1 MKGSVRV
8 LLHLRVAPGEEN
20 RVEDLYH
27 RVSRELEG
35 TPGLLRNEL
44 LQGLAAP
51 EEWAVLSEWRD
62 ADAFR
67 AWESG
72 PDHRGATAP
81 LRPYQNREAGSVFGL
96 YEVRAE
102 Y

>member
-1 MKGSVRV
+1 MKGGVRV
-8 LLHLRVAPGEEN
+8 LLHLRVAPGEED

-27 RVSRELEG
+27 RVSRELAG

-51 EEWAVLSEWRD
+51 QEWAVLSEWRD
-62 ADAFR
+62 ADAFH
-67 AWESG
+67 AWENG
-72 PDHRGATAP
+72 PHHRDTTAP
-81 LRPYQNREAGSVFGL
+81 LRPYQNRTAGSAFGL

-102 Y
+102 H

>member
-1 MKGSVRV
+1 MRV
-8 LLHLRVAPGEEN
+8 LLHLRVPPGEEN

-44 LQGLAAP
+44 LQGLAVP

-62 ADAFR
+62 TDAFR
-67 AWESG
+67 AWENG
-72 PDHRGATAP
+72 PHHRDATAP
-81 LRPYQNREAGSVFGL
+81 LRPYQNRAAGSVFGL